1 MGEGFYVASPE
12 RVPLFGDGITF
23 NYNPLA
29 EEAPNVP

>member
-23 NYNPLA
+23 NYNP